1 MFKVRDKKT
10 GEMFTVYAVNGA
22 LFLLYIDG
30 VWTWEP
36 MGKYQPA

>member
-1 MFKVRDKKT
+1 MFKVRDKET
-10 GEMFTVYAVNGA
+10 DNVLTVYAVNGM
-22 LFLLYIDG
+22 LFLVYIDG